1 MQVFDNV
8 NLQCTNKSLNE
19 SYVCSFNG
27 LYYNKNMNSTASAEF
42 KDLNKI
48 CVPSKESILAYFIR
62 MWKKIATV
70 ITIISMVGS
79 FFLFV

>member
-1 MQVFDNV
+1 
-8 NLQCTNKSLNE
+8 
-19 SYVCSFNG
+19 
-27 LYYNKNMNSTASAEF
+27 MNSTASAEF